1 MTENVKA
8 LQKADNKLAQKHKI

>member
-8 LQKADNKLAQKHKI
+8 LQKADNELAQKHKI